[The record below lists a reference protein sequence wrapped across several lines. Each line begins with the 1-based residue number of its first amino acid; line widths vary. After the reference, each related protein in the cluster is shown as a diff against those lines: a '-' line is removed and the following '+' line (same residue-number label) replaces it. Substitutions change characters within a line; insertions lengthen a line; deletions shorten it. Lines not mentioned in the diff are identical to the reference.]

1 MNKQRSN
8 IAIKF
13 AGDSGDGMQ
22 LTGTQFTDNTALHG
36 NDFSTFPNYPA
47 EIRAPQ
53 GTIHGVSGFQI
64 HFGSHEIH
72 TPGDEF
78 DVLVAMN
85 AAALKDSLGGLK
97 KNGVLIIDAAG
108 FDKKNLRLAGFD
120 PDEDLLETPMV
131 SNYDLIRVEASKLT
145 KEALA
150 DSSLDAKEK
159 DRSKNMFVLGLIL
172 WMYNRDITSV
182 KNFLHSKFKNNQ
194 ALQEANIKAVDAG
207 FYYGET
213 AELSR
218 YKTEVNAASLPPGE
232 YRNIMGNKAL
242 AYGLM
247 AASAQA
253 ELPLFYGSYPITPAS
268 DILHELARHTKE
280 GVQTFQA
287 EDEIAAACAAIGAS
301 FGGALGVTGTS
312 GPGLALKSEAV
323 NLALMLEL
331 PLVVVNVQRAGPST
345 GMPTKT
351 EQSDLLFAMYGRNG
365 ESPIPIVASHGP
377 AHCFEAAFWACK
389 LAVEFMTPV
398 ILLSDGYIANGSE
411 PWRFPQLKD
420 MPAIKLPI
428 LTDKEQQEDGFLP
441 YKRDANLV
449 RKWVKPGTP
458 NKQHRVGGLEKE
470 LETGNVSYDP
480 DNHQAMTDIR
490 AQKVAGIANFIP
502 EQTIRV
508 GMDTGDLLFVG
519 WGNTTGVIQSTVKEL
534 ISQGERAAQIQL
546 DFIHPFP
553 ENLGG
558 IFTKFN
564 TVIVPELNQ
573 GQLIK
578 LLKIAYPKVNFVGVN
593 KVKGVP
599 FKKLELLEFSST
611 YLKGGSK
618 DVK

>member
-1 MNKQRSN
+1 MNKQRTN

-22 LTGTQFTDNTALHG
+22 LTGSQFTDNTALHG
-36 NDFSTFPNYPA
+36 NDFATFPNYPA

-85 AAALKDSLGGLK
+85 AAALKDSISGLK
-97 KNGVLIIDAAG
+97 KNGVLIIDSAG
-108 FDKKNLRLAGFD
+108 FDKKNLRLAGFN
-120 PDEDLLETPMV
+120 PDEDVLETPLLA
-131 SNYDLIRVEASKLT
+131 NYDIIVVEATKLT
-145 KEALA
+145 KEALS
-150 DSSLDAKEK
+150 DSPLDAKEK

-172 WMYNRDITSV
+172 WIYNRDIASV
-182 KNFLHSKFKNNQ
+182 KDFLEEKFKNNK
-194 ALQEANIKAVDAG
+194 ALREANIKVVETG

-218 YKTEVNAASLPPGE
+218 YKTEVNAAPLPPGE
-232 YRNIMGNKAL
+232 YRNIMGNQAL
-242 AYGLM
+242 AFGLM
-247 AASAQA
+247 AASASA
-253 ELPLFYGSYPITPAS
+253 KLPLFYGSYPITPAS
-268 DILHELARHTKE
+268 DILHELAKHTKN

-287 EDEIAAACAAIGAS
+287 EDEIAAACSSIGAS

-312 GPGLALKSEAV
+312 GPGLALKSEAI
-323 NLALMLEL
+323 NLALILEL
-331 PLVVVNVQRAGPST
+331 PLVVVDVQRAGPST

-377 AHCFEAAFWACK
+377 SHCFEAAYWACK
-389 LAVEFMTPV
+389 LAVEHMTPV

-411 PWRFPQLKD
+411 PWKYPSLEE
-420 MPAIKLPI
+420 MPSI
-428 LTDKEQQEDGFLP
+428 LAPYLSIEELEQEGFLP
-441 YKRDANLV
+441 YQRDENLV

-458 NKQHRVGGLEKE
+458 NKQHRIGGLEKE
-470 LETGNVSYDP
+470 LDTGNVSYDP
-480 DNHQAMTDIR
+480 DNHQEMTNIR
-490 AQKVAGIANFIP
+490 AEKVALIAKFIP
-502 EQTIRV
+502 RQEFLVGEQS
-508 GMDTGDLLFVG
+508 GDLLLVG

-534 ISQGERAAQIQL
+534 IKEGKKASQIQI

-553 ENLGG
+553 ENLGDMFAAFKQ
-558 IFTKFN
+558 I
-564 TVIVPELNQ
+564 IVPELNS
-573 GQLIK
+573 GQLIQ
-578 LLKIAYPKVNFVGVN
+578 LLKLTYPKNSFVGIN

-599 FKKLELLEFSST
+599 FKKQELLEFSQKM
-611 YLKGGSK
+611 LKRRSR
-618 DVK
+618 